1 MKQPAG
7 LPMQPREWSSG
18 EIPFLITAECSAHTY
33 LRDRETDLHSS
44 KKKKKKG
51 YFNALLLTYKC
62 NYNLL
67 LLYIFLSIVSFLD
80 S

>member
-1 MKQPAG
+1 
-7 LPMQPREWSSG
+7 MQPRKWSSG

-33 LRDRETDLHSS
+33 LWDRETDLHAS
-44 KKKKKKG
+44 KKKG

-67 LLYIFLSIVSFLD
+67 LLYVLSIVSFLD